1 MSEELSLMLQE
12 YAREPVNYFVM
23 EDATVYFTQPNQLC
37 GDSATVYLKIA
48 DGEITQASHAWEE
61 AIHTSVAASLLMEE
75 LPGTKLATVLTRGY
89 PYMQSLGFSVSP
101 RRKRAAVTAL
111 LATRN
116 AIHQY
121 LEDGKVDTFEDVL
134 ESKTY

>member
-1 MSEELSLMLQE
+1 MSEELSVMLQE
-12 YAREPVNYFVM
+12 YAREPVNFFVM
-23 EDATVYFTQPNQLC
+23 ENPTVSYTQSNQIC
-37 GDSATVYLKIA
+37 GDSATVYLKINNDKIA
-48 DGEITQASHAWEE
+48 EASHAGEE

-75 LPGTKLATVLTRGY
+75 LPGTKLDIILTRGY
-89 PYMQSLGFSVSP
+89 PFMQSLWFSVSP

-134 ESKTY
+134 W